1 MEECKY
7 EIKKTKTENFINDDL
22 DPMVINWFNDNFL
35 TDSDSVDETGSN
47 SDNDE
52 SKKYG
57 NESVK
62 DSDNKSND

>member
-1 MEECKY
+1 M
-7 EIKKTKTENFINDDL
+7 
-22 DPMVINWFNDNFL
+22 
-35 TDSDSVDETGSN
+35 TDSDSVDETDSI

-57 NESVK
+57 NESDK